1 MKKSIFSTVFLIG
14 ALSFG
19 VTTSAQDYVFNKS
32 HVTAVNP
39 YHEKGSKIVDE
50 IDVNINAVRD
60 FTKNFKNAT
69 DVKWVNHENGT
80 SVYFSIDGAKMR
92 STYNTKG
99 KREYSLKYYDES
111 RLPTDVRHLVR
122 STYYDYGIT
131 IATEV
136 ARNERVSYLV
146 KMENDKE
153 YLTVKVNDGEL
164 SVFEKTTKVK

>member
-1 MKKSIFSTVFLIG
+1 MLSYLQMLSI
-14 ALSFG
+14 
-19 VTTSAQDYVFNKS
+19 
-32 HVTAVNP
+32 
-39 YHEKGSKIVDE
+39 
-50 IDVNINAVRD
+50 
-60 FTKNFKNAT
+60 
-69 DVKWVNHENGT
+69 
-80 SVYFSIDGAKMR
+80 
-92 STYNTKG
+92 
-99 KREYSLKYYDES
+99 
-111 RLPTDVRHLVR
+111 RHLVR